1 MRKWK
6 VKKSNMKIDLEKKWN
21 EAIKKTKIIRTRY
34 AKLNTFNKTILPY
47 VLINRST
54 INKGMTVIREGK
66 VEVLPAMI
74 HLPDGS
80 PIFDGFNFFDTTEY
94 SDETIKTFLLVRGI
108 KLPSLKYSND
118 ETKLDLS
125 EKTVDEVVKDYQEL
139 LARKEDLDTGIILGI
154 PEVWQFSLLIYI
166 LSNITKSLNND
177 IKNIFD
183 NLE

>member
-1 MRKWK
+1 MR
-6 VKKSNMKIDLEKKWN
+6 IDLEKKWS
-21 EAIKKTKIIRTRY
+21 EALKKTKIIRTRY

-47 VLINRST
+47 VLINKS
-54 INKGMTVIREGK
+54 IVNKGMTVIREGK
-66 VEVLPAMI
+66 VEVSPAMI

-94 SDETIKTFLLVRGI
+94 HDETIKTFLLVRGI

-118 ETKLDLS
+118 EIKLELS
-125 EKTVDEVVKDYQEL
+125 ENTVDEVIKDYLEL
-139 LARKEDLDTGIILGI
+139 LSRKEDLETGIILGI

-166 LSNITKSLNND
+166 ISNISKSIQSD

-183 NLE
+183 NFE